1 MTETPDSLAE
11 RTLRDSESRSCLFN
25 LPVALSHRLDRLVEL
40 TSDAGV
46 RAHRVDVIAALIL
59 AAPEGSDALLKLHLD
74 YGKAR
79 VKDATVHDEPV
90 ANVLHIDRAKPGRRP
105 RTRSG

>member
-1 MTETPDSLAE
+1 MTETPESPEE

-46 RAHRVDVIAALIL
+46 RAHRVDVIGALIL
-59 AAPEGSDALLKLHLD
+59 AAPEDPDALLKLHLD

-79 VKDATVHDEPV
+79 VKDAAVQDEPV
-90 ANVLHIDRAKPGRRP
+90 ANILHIDRAKPGRRP
-105 RTRSG
+105 RAREG